1 MKIFSI
7 LLVVLLL
14 FSTAVFAQMQLK
26 LSPNLEQQNS
36 QFLSSELKSNLE
48 LQVPNTAYT
57 LPPDNLSFYKGMFI
71 LGLMAD
77 LTIPLGE
84 EDGFKHIAGTAYSAH
99 VMAGYLIT
107 NQFLLTLRAGYVNF
121 GTQIEEGSEQGYS
134 YSYEDTYSQIPILL
148 GAYYILNMQGAFKPY
163 IGFSVGLFLQTYAV
177 KWSQTYGQG
186 IPAYNFDESFSA
198 SSFGIVPGIGAY
210 YMLLSAMI
218 HVAVEYN
225 LLFSGI
231 PTAEQNNTLEKVS
244 GVTATTATN
253 DNVKA
258 SSISFLLGV
267 SFPIGG
273 N

>member
-14 FSTAVFAQMQLK
+14 FSNIVFAQMQLK
-26 LSPNLEQQNS
+26 ISPNLEQQNFTV
-36 QFLSSELKSNLE
+36 QSSDLKSNLQLE
-48 LQVPNTAYT
+48 VTNTAYT
-57 LPPDNLSFYKGMFI
+57 SPPDAMNFDKGMII

-77 LTIPLGE
+77 LTIPLGK

-107 NQFLLTLRAGYVNF
+107 KQFLLTLRAGYINY
-121 GTQIEEGSEQGYS
+121 GTQTEEGSEQGYT
-134 YSYEDTYSQIPILL
+134 YKYEDTYSQIPILL
-148 GAYYILNMQGAFKPY
+148 GAYYVFNMQGAFKPY
-163 IGFSVGLFLQTYAV
+163 IGFSLGLFLQTYAA

-198 SSFGIVPGIGAY
+198 SSFGLVPGVGLY
-210 YMLLSAMI
+210 YLLTAMMI

-231 PTAEQNNTLEKVS
+231 PTAEETYTLEKVS

-253 DNVKA
+253 DDVKA

-267 SFPIGG
+267 SIPIGG
-273 N
+273 K

>member
-14 FSTAVFAQMQLK
+14 FSNVVFAQMQLK
-26 LSPNLEQQNS
+26 LSTNLEKQNFQVPS
-36 QFLSSELKSNLE
+36 PDLKSNLQLE
-48 LQVPNTAYT
+48 LQNTAYM
-57 LPPDNLSFYKGMFI
+57 LPPDNLNFYKGMFI

-99 VMAGYLIT
+99 IMAGYLIT
-107 NQFLLTLRAGYVNF
+107 NQFLLSLRAGYINY
-121 GTQIEEGSEQGYS
+121 GTQTEEGSEQGYS
-134 YSYEDTYSQIPILL
+134 YRYEDTYSQIPILL
-148 GAYYILNMQGAFKPY
+148 GAYYIFNMQGSFKPY
-163 IGFSVGLFLQTYAV
+163 IGFAVGLFLQTYAV
-177 KWSQTYGQG
+177 KWSETYGQG

-198 SSFGIVPGIGAY
+198 SSFGIVPGVGAY
-210 YMLLSAMI
+210 FMLLSAMI

-231 PTAEQNNTLEKVS
+231 PTAEQTYTLEKGS
-244 GVTATTATN
+244 GLNATTAT
-253 DNVKA
+253 DDDVKA